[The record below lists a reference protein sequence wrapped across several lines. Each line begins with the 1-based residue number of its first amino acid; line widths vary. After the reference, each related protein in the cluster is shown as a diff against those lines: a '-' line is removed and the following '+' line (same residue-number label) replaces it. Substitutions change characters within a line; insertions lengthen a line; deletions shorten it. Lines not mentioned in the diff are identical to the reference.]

1 MFNSQEEFQGMVN
14 AGRITGLILSELK
27 NKILNGERNL
37 LALNDLAGNLLSDHS
52 AISAFKGYQ
61 PDFSDSPFEY
71 YICASVNNE
80 IVHGLPTDRDLKDGD
95 IISIDLGLEYEGW
108 FGDSAFTV
116 GIGDISDSDKNLI
129 LAGEQCFENAL
140 KFCREGFTLGDIG
153 EIIYQT
159 AKSHD
164 VSVAMSLSGHGI
176 GRSLHMDPY
185 VKNFGKAGEGLALK
199 QGMCFA
205 IEPILIAGD
214 FRISESYNGLSDGWT
229 LYTNDGT
236 NATHNEHTV
245 AITKEGPVVLTR

>member
-37 LALNDLAGNLLSDHS
+37 SALDSLAGNLLLDYG

-95 IISIDLGLEYEGW
+95 IISVDLGLEYEGW
-108 FGDSAFTV
+108 YGDSAFTV
-116 GIGDISDSDKNLI
+116 GVGDISDSDKNLI

-140 KFCREGFTLGDIG
+140 KFCREGFALGDIG
-153 EIIYQT
+153 EIIFQT
-159 AKSHD
+159 AKSHG

-185 VKNFGKAGEGLALK
+185 VKNYGKAGEGLSIK

-205 IEPILIAGD
+205 IEPILISGD
-214 FRISESYNGLSDGWT
+214 FRISESFNGLSDGWT

-236 NATHNEHTV
+236 NATHHEHTV

>member
-37 LALNDLAGNLLSDHS
+37 SALDSLAGNLLLDYG

-95 IISIDLGLEYEGW
+95 IISVDLGLEYEGW
-108 FGDSAFTV
+108 YGDSAFTIGV
-116 GIGDISDSDKNLI
+116 GDISDSDKNLI

-140 KFCREGFTLGDIG
+140 KFCREGFALGDIG
-153 EIIYQT
+153 EIIFQT
-159 AKSHD
+159 AKSHG

-185 VKNFGKAGEGLALK
+185 VKNYGKSGEGLSIK

-214 FRISESYNGLSDGWT
+214 FRISESFNGLSDGWT

-236 NATHNEHTV
+236 NATHHEHTV

>member
-27 NKILNGERNL
+27 NKILSGERNL
-37 LALNDLAGNLLSDHS
+37 SALNSLAGNLLLDYS

-95 IISIDLGLEYEGW
+95 IISVDLGLEYEGW
-108 FGDSAFTV
+108 YGDSAFTV

-140 KFCREGFTLGDIG
+140 KFCSEGFTLGDIG
-153 EIIYQT
+153 EIVFQT
-159 AKSHD
+159 AKSHG

-185 VKNFGKAGEGLALK
+185 VKNYGKAGEGLSIK

-214 FRISESYNGLSDGWT
+214 FRISESFNGLSDGWT

-236 NATHNEHTV
+236 NATHHEHTV

>member
-37 LALNDLAGNLLSDHS
+37 LALNDLAGNLLSDHG

-140 KFCREGFTLGDIG
+140 KFCREGFTLGCWMV
-153 EIIYQT
+153 
-159 AKSHD
+159 D
-164 VSVAMSLSGHGI
+164 VCGLPHPRPMF
-176 GRSLHMDPY
+176 
-185 VKNFGKAGEGLALK
+185 FGL
-199 QGMCFA
+199 
-205 IEPILIAGD
+205 
-214 FRISESYNGLSDGWT
+214 
-229 LYTNDGT
+229 
-236 NATHNEHTV
+236 
-245 AITKEGPVVLTR
+245 